1 MARRRKRSSRL
12 VPALLVV
19 AAAAGAAWWFAP
31 PAWRTAVGLEPRM
44 PRAPGLCDHV
54 PEERIAALVGRV
66 AVEARK
72 VAVPAG
78 VPAAGA
84 CRWDFFGGG
93 IDGRWFDAASLGR
106 AAPPM
111 TLTAYYASVV
121 TGLEYE
127 FKQAPQAVA
136 AGEQAA
142 LAGFDGGDVPQ
153 AVVRT
158 ADRVIVLELRGID
171 RGHAAA
177 LIQAFATGS

>member
-1 MARRRKRSSRL
+1 MARRRKQSSRL
-12 VPALLVV
+12 LPALLVV
-19 AAAAGAAWWFAP
+19 GAAAGTAWWFAP
-31 PAWRTAVGLEPRM
+31 PAWRTAVGLEPRT
-44 PRAPGLCDHV
+44 PRPPTLCDRV

-66 AVEARK
+66 AVEARR

-93 IDGRWFDAASLGR
+93 IDGRWFDAESLNR

-111 TLTAYYASVV
+111 TLAEYFASVA

-127 FKQAPQAVA
+127 FKQAPQVVD
-136 AGEQAA
+136 AGEQAV
-142 LAGFDGGDVPQ
+142 LAGFDGGDLPQ

-171 RGHAAA
+171 RGHAAM
-177 LIQAFATGS
+177 LLQAFATGS